1 MPNTLGITEAMCSEG
16 ANIVRTDWVL
26 GLTGLALAVG
36 VIGGFV
42 AGKSTESAGTVAA
55 ASLGTSI
62 QEIYEG
68 PDDVTK
74 IDRLTALY
82 ADDAVIDDLANGDHF
97 EGEFEREWANKV
109 FLESPGL
116 DMVIEELIVGDG
128 VLAMRWTATGTDG
141 NGDEFELPG
150 VTTYELDGDLILH
163 ERYYYNERQAPT
175 F

>member
-1 MPNTLGITEAMCSEG
+1 MCSEG
-16 ANIVRTDWVL
+16 ADIVRTTWVL
-26 GLTGLALAVG
+26 GLVGLALAAG
-36 VIGGFV
+36 ISIGYV
-42 AGKSTESAGTVAA
+42 AGTSAEPAGTAA
-55 ASLGTSI
+55 AANLGASI

-74 IDRLTALY
+74 LDRLTALY

-97 EGEFEREWANKV
+97 EGQFEREWANRV

-116 DMVIEELIVGDG
+116 DMVIEELIVGDD
-128 VLAMRWTATGTDG
+128 VLAMRWTATGTDSD
-141 NGDEFELPG
+141 GDEFELPG
-150 VTTYELDGDLILH
+150 VTTYELEGELIAH